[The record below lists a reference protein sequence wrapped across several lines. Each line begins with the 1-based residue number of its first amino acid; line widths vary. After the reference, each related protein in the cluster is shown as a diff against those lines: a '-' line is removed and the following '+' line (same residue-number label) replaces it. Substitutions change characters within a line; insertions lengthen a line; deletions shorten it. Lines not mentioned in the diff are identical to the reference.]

1 MRSRRAR
8 ALHTCLAPRNNAQHY
23 IFLNRAGTSGRAP
36 SRSRRQKAR
45 PSAGKQHHQNL
56 CLTTPSSPPST
67 SVGRAPDSACTRSSS
82 HLHPDAWVCR
92 PSGNFSQTAVGENPA
107 WFENYLITTTTAMRA
122 PWAPAEP
129 SLALGAAARLPLE
142 QGAQLADFGLD
153 GRVRVALDDSGESVQ
168 SFQGRRAG
176 GRAAITWRARPSW
189 LFWRPAALERPCAF

>member
-92 PSGNFSQTAVGENPA
+92 PSGNFSRTAVWKNLA
-107 WFENYLITTTTAMRA
+107 WFENYLITTTTTAAMR
-122 PWAPAEP
+122 PPLGPRSSRRPDRTSRWAPQPTTSRTRSRRWPWP
-129 SLALGAAARLPLE
+129 SIWWP
-142 QGAQLADFGLD
+142 F
-153 GRVRVALDDSGESVQ
+153 
-168 SFQGRRAG
+168 RR
-176 GRAAITWRARPSW
+176 RS
-189 LFWRPAALERPCAF
+189 

>member
-8 ALHTCLAPRNNAQHY
+8 ALHTCLAPRNNAQHH

-92 PSGNFSQTAVGENPA
+92 PSGNFSRTAVWKNLA
-107 WFENYLITTTTAMRA
+107 WFENYLITTTTTTAMRPP
-122 PWAPAEP
+122 PWASEP
-129 SLALGAAARLPLE
+129 TPLGAAADYF
-142 QGAQLADFGLD
+142 QNAIASMAFAFHG
-153 GRVRVALDDSGESVQ
+153 VAMS
-168 SFQGRRAG
+168 
-176 GRAAITWRARPSW
+176 T
-189 LFWRPAALERPCAF
+189 AF